1 VYRPVWKINLQSHAV
16 RNIWFLL
23 VHHADASRIDLII
36 PGEAHFYLRAATPQD
51 RQKWVVALGS
61 AKACVTNDIVT
72 SHSAPASK
80 FFFSI
85 FHGILL
91 TSNVTCS

>member
-1 VYRPVWKINLQSHAV
+1 VLNDLFS
-16 RNIWFLL
+16 L
-23 VHHADASRIDLII
+23 VHHTDASRIDLII

-61 AKACVTNDIVT
+61 AKACVTNDIIT

-80 FFFSI
+80 
-85 FHGILL
+85 LL
-91 TSNVTCS
+91 LLCKCSANKNLLYVQLVLFETTF